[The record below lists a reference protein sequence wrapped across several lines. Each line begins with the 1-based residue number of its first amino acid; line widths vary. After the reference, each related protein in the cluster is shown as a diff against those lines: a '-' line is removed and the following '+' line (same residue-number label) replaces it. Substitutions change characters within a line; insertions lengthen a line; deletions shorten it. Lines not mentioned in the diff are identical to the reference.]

1 MFVFISELKKNLA
14 NDFNTELSKLVR
26 QVEESGGLDYE
37 WKPKIFQVKFKNEL
51 SKFDSFQSFLWQF
64 EWL

>member
-37 WKPKIFQVKFKNEL
+37 
-51 SKFDSFQSFLWQF
+51 
-64 EWL
+64 